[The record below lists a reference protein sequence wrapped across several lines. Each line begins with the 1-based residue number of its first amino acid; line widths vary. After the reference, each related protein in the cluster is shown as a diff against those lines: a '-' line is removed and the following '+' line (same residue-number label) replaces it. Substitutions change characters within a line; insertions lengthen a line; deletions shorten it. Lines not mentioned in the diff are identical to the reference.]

1 MSAFRQFADAAR
13 SRTSRTA
20 AVVLVAAAGG
30 AGAVIAV
37 DGATSDSAAPPAVTA
52 PAATS
57 TASNRVALT
66 ARQTDFSDIYAQ
78 RSAGVVSI
86 LAASGG
92 GTSDGG
98 QDGDEDGSPF
108 APRQQSPQQSPRSA
122 AEGSGVV
129 IDSDGHILTNEH
141 VVSGADSVTITFAS
155 GATAEADVVGT
166 DPSTDLAL
174 LKVDVPAEQL
184 TVVPLGDSDAI
195 GIGDPVLAIGSPFGY
210 QGTATAGI
218 VSGLGRSITSPNGF
232 SVPDAIQTDA
242 AINHGNS
249 GGALLDDRGELV
261 GIPAQIA
268 DSGVDANVGVAFAIP
283 VNTAKRV
290 ISSLKAD
297 GKVDH
302 AWLGVSAASVNSTLK
317 GLDGVGADSGALVTG
332 LAQGGPA
339 AGAGLVYGDE
349 LANSVAG
356 PVCTGGDVI
365 TAVDGTAIHTTEDLQ
380 AAVDAHQ
387 PGESIE
393 LTVVNAAG
401 TTRTVSVTLAT
412 QPETVPQTAVGCG

>member
-1 MSAFRQFADAAR
+1 MSAFRTFANAAR

-30 AGAVIAV
+30 AGAVMAV
-37 DGATSDSAAPPAVTA
+37 DGATSGGDAPPVPATP
-52 PAATS
+52 PAATAA
-57 TASNRVALT
+57 ASSRVALT
-66 ARQTDFSDIYAQ
+66 ARQTDFSDIYAE

-86 LAASGG
+86 LASSSGG
-92 GTSDGG
+92 APDGG
-98 QDGDEDGSPF
+98 GQDGSPF
-108 APRQQSPQQSPRSA
+108 APEQQQPQSPRSA
-122 AEGSGVV
+122 AQGSGVV
-129 IDSDGHILTNEH
+129 VDSNGHILTNEH
-141 VVSGADSVTITFAS
+141 VVSGADGVTITFSS
-155 GATAEADVVGT
+155 GATATAKVVGT

-174 LKVDVPAEQL
+174 LKVDVPADQL
-184 TVVPLGDSDAI
+184 TVVPLGDSDRI

-249 GGALLDDRGELV
+249 GGALLNDQGELV

-268 DSGVDANVGVAFAIP
+268 DSGVNANVGVAFAIP

-290 ISSLKAD
+290 IASLESS
-297 GKVDH
+297 GTVDH
-302 AWLGVSAASVNSTLK
+302 AWLGVSAATVNSTLK

-332 LAQGGPA
+332 VTQGGPA
-339 AGAGLVYGDE
+339 AAAGLAFGDV

-365 TAVDGTAIHTTEDLQ
+365 TAVDGTEIHTTEDLQ
-380 AAVDAHQ
+380 AAVNAHQ
-387 PGESIE
+387 PGETVE
-393 LTVVNAAG
+393 FTVVNAEG
-401 TTRTVSVTLAT
+401 TARTVSVTLAT
-412 QPETVPQTAVGCG
+412 QPTTAPQTAVGCG

>member
-1 MSAFRQFADAAR
+1 MSAFRRFANAAR
-13 SRTSRTA
+13 SRTARTA
-20 AVVLVAAAGG
+20 AVVLIAAAGG

-37 DGATSDSAAPPAVTA
+37 DGATSDTATPPAATT

-66 ARQTDFSDIYAQ
+66 ARQTDFSDIYAE

-86 LAASGG
+86 LAASSG
-92 GTSDGG
+92 GTPDGG
-98 QDGDEDGSPF
+98 QGGSPF
-108 APRQQSPQQSPRSA
+108 APPQQSPQQSPRSA

-155 GATAEADVVGT
+155 GATATATVVGT

-174 LKVDVPAEQL
+174 LKVDVPADQL

-195 GIGDPVLAIGSPFGY
+195 GVGDPVLAIGSPFGY

-249 GGALLDDRGELV
+249 GGALLNDRGELV

-268 DSGVDANVGVAFAIP
+268 DSGVNANVGVAFAIP

-290 ISSLKAD
+290 VSSLESS
-297 GKVDH
+297 GTVDH

-317 GLDGVGADSGALVTG
+317 GLDGVGADSGALITG

-387 PGESIE
+387 PGESVE